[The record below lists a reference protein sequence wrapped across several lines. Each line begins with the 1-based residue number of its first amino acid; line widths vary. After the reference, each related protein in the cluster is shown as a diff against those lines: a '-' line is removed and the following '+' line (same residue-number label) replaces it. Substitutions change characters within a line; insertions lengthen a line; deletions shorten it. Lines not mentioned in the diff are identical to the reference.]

1 MLYKLSK
8 GVNKLANKKDI
19 NENINESDKVFRK
32 FVLSWYPG
40 HMAKTMKQVEE
51 DLKLVDIVIEILDAR
66 IPISSQNPNV
76 QKLIKNKK
84 KIVILNKADLA
95 NENETKKWIK
105 HFEKG
110 KISAILCNS
119 NNGMGTNSVVGKIN
133 EMMIEERKIAQQK
146 GRNKIA
152 RVMIIGIPNV
162 GKSSFINKV
171 SSKTA
176 MKVGNKPGVTK
187 NKQWIRLANNIELLD
202 TPGVL
207 WPKISNEQIALNL
220 AYTGTIKSDVIDEV
234 EIAYNLVKFLI
245 EKYKDNLIGRYSLNP
260 NIIDKISTNAEL
272 EENEKIV
279 EIMNYIGEKRGAVAK
294 GNDIDLDKVS
304 RIILDDFRSGNL
316 GRITLEMAE

>member
-1 MLYKLSK
+1 MDMYQKREMRK
-8 GVNKLANKKDI
+8 NKKMNEDTKSLPSTSI
-19 NENINESDKVFRK
+19 N
-32 FVLSWYPG
+32 WYPG

-66 IPISSQNPNV
+66 IPISSKNPNV

-110 KISAILCNS
+110 QIPAILCNS
-119 NNGMGTNSVVGKIN
+119 NNGMGANSVVGKIN

-207 WPKISNEQIALNL
+207 WPKISNEQTALNL

>member
-1 MLYKLSK
+1 MYQKREMRK
-8 GVNKLANKKDI
+8 NKKMNEDTKSLPSTSI
-19 NENINESDKVFRK
+19 N
-32 FVLSWYPG
+32 WYPG

-66 IPISSQNPNV
+66 IPISSKNPNV

-110 KISAILCNS
+110 QIPAILCNS
-119 NNGMGTNSVVGKIN
+119 NNGMGANSVVGKIN

-207 WPKISNEQIALNL
+207 WPKISNEQTALNL

>member
-1 MLYKLSK
+1 MDMYQKREMRK
-8 GVNKLANKKDI
+8 NKKMNEDTKSLPSTSI
-19 NENINESDKVFRK
+19 N
-32 FVLSWYPG
+32 WYPG

-66 IPISSQNPNV
+66 IPISSKNPNV

-95 NENETKKWIK
+95 NENETNKWIK

-110 KISAILCNS
+110 QIPAILCNS
-119 NNGMGTNSVVGKIN
+119 NNGMGANSVVGKIN

-207 WPKISNEQIALNL
+207 WPKISNEQTALNL

>member
-1 MLYKLSK
+1 MDMYQKREMRK
-8 GVNKLANKKDI
+8 NKKMNEDTKCLPSTSI
-19 NENINESDKVFRK
+19 N
-32 FVLSWYPG
+32 WYPG

-110 KISAILCNS
+110 QTSAILCNS
-119 NNGMGTNSVVGKIN
+119 NNGIGTNSVVGKIN

-207 WPKISNEQIALNL
+207 WPKISNEETALNL

-245 EKYKDNLIGRYSLNP
+245 EKYKDNLIGRFP
-260 NIIDKISTNAEL
+260 V
-272 EENEKIV
+272 EK
-279 EIMNYIGEKRGAVAK
+279 
-294 GNDIDLDKVS
+294 
-304 RIILDDFRSGNL
+304 
-316 GRITLEMAE
+316 

>member
-1 MLYKLSK
+1 MDMYQKREMRK
-8 GVNKLANKKDI
+8 NKKMNEDTKSLPSTSI
-19 NENINESDKVFRK
+19 N
-32 FVLSWYPG
+32 WYPG

-110 KISAILCNS
+110 QISAILCNS

-207 WPKISNEQIALNL
+207 WPKISNEQTDLNL

-294 GNDIDLDKVS
+294 GNNIDLDKVS
-304 RIILDDFRSGNL
+304 RILLDDFRSGNL

>member
-1 MLYKLSK
+1 MDMHSK
-8 GVNKLANKKDI
+8 REMRKNKKMNEDTKSLPSTSI
-19 NENINESDKVFRK
+19 N
-32 FVLSWYPG
+32 WYPG

-110 KISAILCNS
+110 QISAILCNS

-207 WPKISNEQIALNL
+207 WPKISNEQTALNL

>member
-1 MLYKLSK
+1 M
-8 GVNKLANKKDI
+8 ANKKDI

-32 FVLSWYPG
+32 VILSWYPG

-105 HFEKG
+105 HFEKR

-133 EMMIEERKIAQQK
+133 EMMIEERKTAQQK
-146 GRNKIA
+146 GRTKIA
-152 RVMIIGIPNV
+152 RAMIIGIPNV
-162 GKSSFINKV
+162 GKSSFINRV
-171 SSKTA
+171 ASKSA
-176 MKVGNKPGVTK
+176 MKVGNRPGVTK
-187 NKQWIRLANNIELLD
+187 NKQWIRLTNNIELLD

-207 WPKISNEQIALNL
+207 WPKISNEQTALNL
-220 AYTGTIKSDVIDEV
+220 AYTGTIKSDLIDEI
-234 EIAYNLVKFLI
+234 EIAYNLTKFLLESYRENLLNRYKLNSEI
-245 EKYKDNLIGRYSLNP
+245 VEKIKN
-260 NIIDKISTNAEL
+260 NAEL
-272 EENEKIV
+272 EENEKIL
-279 EIMNYIGEKRGAVAK
+279 EIMNYIGEKRGTVTRE
-294 GNDIDLDKVS
+294 NNIDLEKVS
-304 RIILDDFRSGNL
+304 RIILDDFRTGNL
-316 GRITLEMAE
+316 GKITLEVVK